1 MRPSSRV
8 ATRAHDIRG
17 VLVEPLKNA
26 SLRDSEFLDREHLDA
41 ELTRVF
47 EKCHDCRRCLPLCPS
62 FPSLFDA
69 IDRHEQVASELSS
82 EERREVVDL
91 CYQCKLCYNHC
102 PYHPDHEWAIDFPKL
117 MTRAKLVQASE
128 EGLPLSERIGAQQ
141 DLMGKV
147 SCRTAA
153 LTNTAFKNRAVRLLM
168 EKTTGIDRR
177 WIMPTYEKQPFSKTL
192 VKRSPI
198 ESERARVILFSTCFV
213 EYGEA
218 QTAMAAVEILEHNG
232 IRVEAGYD
240 ACCGAPFLHGGDL
253 ASARKNALKVVSG
266 LAPRIRDGLQV
277 IVPGPTCSYQLK
289 KEFPELLD
297 SDDARLV
304 AENTVDLGEYIFNI
318 AAAKDL
324 DRNFKRKFGRI
335 AYHLPCHLKAQNI
348 GFRSKQI
355 LGLIADEVVMI
366 DACSGVDGT
375 WGMKARF
382 YERSLKICSN
392 LTKAISEAEAD
403 EVATDCPLSALRIKE
418 ETGRSA
424 VHPVV
429 LLRDAYG
436 LGQGLGQGLRDRT
449 ERPEESVESKGKRDA
464 QD

>member
-1 MRPSSRV
+1 
-8 ATRAHDIRG
+8 
-17 VLVEPLKNA
+17 LKNA
-26 SLRDSEFLDREHLDA
+26 SLKDAEFLDREHLDE

-47 EKCHDCRRCLPLCPS
+47 DKCHNCRRCLPLCPS
-62 FPSLFDA
+62 FPSLFES
-69 IDRHEQVASELSS
+69 IDRHEQDASLLDSS
-82 EERREVVDL
+82 ETREVVDL

-102 PYHPDHEWAIDFPKL
+102 PYHPPHEWEIDFPKL
-117 MTRAKLVQASE
+117 MTRAKLVYARE
-128 EGLPLSERIGAQQ
+128 EGIPLSERIGAQQ

-147 SCRTAA
+147 SCRTAS
-153 LTNTAFKNRAVRLLM
+153 LTNAAFKNRAVRLLM

-177 WIMPTYEKQPFSKTL
+177 WIMPTYEKKPFSRVL
-192 VKRSPI
+192 AARAARS
-198 ESERARVILFSTCFV
+198 EGTSRAERGRVILFSTCFV
-213 EYGEA
+213 EYSEA
-218 QTAMAAVEILEHNG
+218 ETAIAAVQVLEHNG

-253 ASARKNALKVVSG
+253 ASARRNAEKVVEG

-289 KEFPELLD
+289 KEFPEMLD
-297 SDDARLV
+297 SEDARLV
-304 AENTVDLGEYIFNI
+304 ADNTLDLGEYVFKI
-318 AAAKDL
+318 AASKQL
-324 DRNFKRKFGRI
+324 DRDFKNKLGRI

-375 WGMKARF
+375 WGMKAR
-382 YERSLKICSN
+382 YYDQSLRICSN
-392 LTKAISEAEAD
+392 LTNSINAAD
-403 EVATDCPLSALRIKE
+403 ADHVATDCPLSALRIKE
-418 ETGRSA
+418 QTGREA
-424 VHPVV
+424 VHPIV

-436 LGQGLGQGLRDRT
+436 L
-449 ERPEESVESKGKRDA
+449 